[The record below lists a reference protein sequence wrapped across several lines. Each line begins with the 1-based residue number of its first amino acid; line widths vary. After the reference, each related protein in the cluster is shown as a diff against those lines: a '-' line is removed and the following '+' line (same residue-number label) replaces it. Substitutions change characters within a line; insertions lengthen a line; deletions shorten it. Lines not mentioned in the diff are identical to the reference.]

1 MPRHGKPDS
10 SPREKKRIVGIPALA
25 GVPQIYRLKPE
36 LQPAHFQPLAV
47 KLGKRLTLQARDAR
61 RFPRA
66 TLFNGAQETTCGMLA
81 RKWYAPSEVRMSA
94 QTDSLSA
101 AGTPSRCEAQP

>member
-1 MPRHGKPDS
+1 MPRHVKPDS
-10 SPREKKRIVGIPALA
+10 SPRGKKRIVG
-25 GVPQIYRLKPE
+25 VPT
-36 LQPAHFQPLAV
+36 HFQPLAV

-66 TLFNGAQETTCGMLA
+66 TLFKGAQESTCGMLA

-94 QTDSLSA
+94 QTDSLTA
-101 AGTPSRCEAQP
+101 EGTSSR